1 MKAMEAVL
9 LIIASP
15 IVGLLA
21 VAWARKSVL
30 EDRLAHRTG
39 RRLSTLACGLAGA
52 GVVFG
57 IVGLF

>member
-1 MKAMEAVL
+1 MSTIEAVL
-9 LIIASP
+9 LIIVSP
-15 IVGLLA
+15 IIGLLI

-57 IVGLF
+57 VVGLF